1 MKSLAEYVFR
11 KITNHDKRQI
21 IMVEFEEF
29 IQKRHYTQKKKEII
43 NIIKGIAAK
52 KDVSMLKVLIYYL

>member
-1 MKSLAEYVFR
+1 
-11 KITNHDKRQI
+11 
-21 IMVEFEEF
+21 MVEFEEF

-52 KDVSMLKVLIYYL
+52 KDVSMLKVLIYYLW